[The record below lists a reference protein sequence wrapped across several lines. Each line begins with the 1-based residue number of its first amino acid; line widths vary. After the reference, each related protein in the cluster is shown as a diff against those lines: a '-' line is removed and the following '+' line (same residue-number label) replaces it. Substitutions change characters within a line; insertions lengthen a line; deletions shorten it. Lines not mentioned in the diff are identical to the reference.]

1 MRRERGLK
9 KRKLE
14 LEREELQ
21 LKRHDLEFKEEEL
34 EIARA
39 WEQLEVRGDD
49 DEVIFVSEI
58 HVQNSGKFDRGHP
71 NLDAREEVITTT
83 NVDYKSNYRAN
94 LPTVARDRVPSILAL
109 GLFLPVSDFT
119 QPENG
124 VPTNPLP
131 LPYTGCHQTSP
142 SPFFRQKA

>member
-83 NVDYKSNYRAN
+83 TTSNNRSIAPPIAEPAEDMVREKGFAMKRGHGSGGYKPWV
-94 LPTVARDRVPSILAL
+94 LPNCSKSTDIHKLRLTSIAVP
-109 GLFLPVSDFT
+109 
-119 QPENG
+119 
-124 VPTNPLP
+124 
-131 LPYTGCHQTSP
+131 
-142 SPFFRQKA
+142 